1 MSLMSWL
8 MRLSI
13 FRSWARHRQGHQQG
27 LCGDPNLRNIP
38 EGARWHIR
46 TDNAIKH
53 LNLKICRCIRVVGT
67 SPDDMS
73 ALKLVTSRLKYVTE
87 SDRESRRYL
96 DMTLLDEKPHPGW
109 NQRLPKSAQES

>member
-1 MSLMSWL
+1 
-8 MRLSI
+8 
-13 FRSWARHRQGHQQG
+13 
-27 LCGDPNLRNIP
+27 
-38 EGARWHIR
+38 
-46 TDNAIKH
+46 
-53 LNLKICRCIRVVGT
+53 
-67 SPDDMS
+67 MS

>member
-1 MSLMSWL
+1 MN
-8 MRLSI
+8 
-13 FRSWARHRQGHQQG
+13 RQGRQQG

-46 TDNAIKH
+46 TDNAIKR

-73 ALKLVTSRLKYVTE
+73 ALKLVTSRLKYVTDSE
-87 SDRESRRYL
+87 QESRRYP
-96 DMTLLDEKPHPGW
+96 DMTLLDEKLHPKW
-109 NQRLPKSAQES
+109 DQRLSKSAQES